1 MVFKCLNNLASEYLN
16 TKFQYRTRSIHLRN
30 FSEKNDLNL
39 PECRIKIGQKSVAYR
54 GSSFLNNLLKE
65 VKDIDNLQ
73 TFKEKFFSYLFRLI
87 NLLPSLSILFFHL
100 LICVYYLTTY
110 LFIFSIIMY
119 ILTLN
124 VIVYV

>member
-39 PECRIKIGQKSVAYR
+39 PECRIKMGQKSVAYR

-73 TFKEKFFSYLFRLI
+73 TFKEKFFSYLF
-87 NLLPSLSILFFHL
+87 
-100 LICVYYLTTY
+100 
-110 LFIFSIIMY
+110 
-119 ILTLN
+119 
-124 VIVYV
+124 